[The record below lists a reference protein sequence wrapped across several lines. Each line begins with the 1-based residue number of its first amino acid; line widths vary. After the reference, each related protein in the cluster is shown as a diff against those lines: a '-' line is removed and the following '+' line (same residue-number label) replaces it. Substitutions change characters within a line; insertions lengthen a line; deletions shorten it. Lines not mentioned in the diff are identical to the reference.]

1 MLPYRAV
8 YDEEHQQFRESVR
21 RFAAAKIAPDF
32 QRWEA
37 ASIIDRIPDL
47 ESDLA
52 VGRAYVDQCLREHI
66 NQELTT
72 YAASTAKLW
81 IVRWH
86 EFVGQR

>member
-47 ESDLA
+47 KSDLA
-52 VGRAYVDQCLREHI
+52 VGWAYVDQCLREHI